1 MSQTQTSPTL
11 GAQAAAAASTNKG
24 AGGNAPAA
32 AKPADAKPAD
42 AKAADTK
49 PADAKTDDKGT
60 GSNAGAGAEAA
71 PKKKG
76 ENRIFIIVGEVH
88 EFESSAKAEKF
99 LNGEGAPT
107 QYSVLRGKKL
117 KTNSKVSLR

>member
-11 GAQAAAAASTNKG
+11 GAQAAAAAATNKG
-24 AGGNAPAA
+24 SGGNAPAA

-42 AKAADTK
+42 AKPT
-49 PADAKTDDKGT
+49 DAKASDAKPDDKGT
-60 GSNAGAGAEAA
+60 GSNAGAEAA

-76 ENRIFIIVGEVH
+76 ESRIYIVVGEVH

>member
-24 AGGNAPAA
+24 TGGNAPAA
-32 AKPADAKPAD
+32 AKPADTKPADAKPAD
-42 AKAADTK
+42 AKTN
-49 PADAKTDDKGT
+49 DKGT
-60 GSNAGAGAEAA
+60 GSNAEAA

-76 ENRIFIIVGEVH
+76 DSRIFIVVGEVH

-117 KTNSKVSLR
+117 KTNNKVSLR